1 MLARMATDPT
11 TLPAAEEGGTAVEP
25 SWWRDGVLYQ
35 IYPRSFADSDG
46 DGIGDLRGI
55 TERLD
60 HLEWLGVDGIW
71 LNPTFPSPNE
81 DWGYDVADY
90 KGVHPDLGTMEDLDE
105 LIAEAGKRGIR
116 VLLDLVP
123 NHTSDRH
130 AWFQDALEGRDAP
143 FRDYYVWADPA
154 PDGGPPNNWI
164 SNFGGSAWTL
174 DEASGQYYLN
184 QFLPSQPDLNWWNE
198 EVRESIDD
206 VLRFWFDRGVAGFRI
221 DVCHAIVKDRELR
234 DDPLP
239 TDEDH
244 PMVRERGLKQV
255 YSMNRPELHDVLRR
269 WRVLAGRHDP
279 ERILVGETYVLDLEQ
294 LIPFYGNG
302 QDELHLAFNF
312 LFVHADLDAKQMRAN
327 VEGVEAML
335 PAGSWPVWT
344 GSNHD
349 AKRLASRWAEG
360 DPERARAA
368 LLVLLALRGTPF
380 LYYGDEIGMP
390 DAELDPAQALD
401 PVPHRMG
408 NPEENRDV
416 CRTPMQWTAE
426 PGAGFTAGAEPW
438 LPVGGS
444 AGSVNV
450 AAQKEDRGSTLW
462 LVRDL
467 IALRRERDD
476 LRGGSY
482 ETLEAPA
489 GAWAWRRGENTAVAV
504 NLSSDPVAVGGLS
517 GTVLVGTDRGRDGE
531 SVEGALRLAP
541 WEGAVVSLA

>member
-1 MLARMATDPT
+1 MATDPT
-11 TLPAAEEGGTAVEP
+11 TLATAGEGGAAVEP

-35 IYPRSFADSDG
+35 IYPRSFRDADG

-81 DWGYDVADY
+81 DWGYDVSDY
-90 KGVHPDLGTMEDLDE
+90 KGVHPDLGTLEDLDE

-130 AWFQDALEGRDAP
+130 AWFQDALTGREAA

-154 PDGGPPNNWI
+154 PGGGPPNNWI
-164 SNFGGSAWTL
+164 SNFGGSAWAYHEPT
-174 DEASGQYYLN
+174 GQYYLA

-198 EVRESIDD
+198 DVRESIDD
-206 VLRFWFDRGVAGFRI
+206 VLRFWYDRGIAGFRI
-221 DVCHAIVKDRELR
+221 DVCHSIIKDRELR

-239 TDEDH
+239 TEDDH
-244 PMVRERGLKQV
+244 PQIRQRGLKQV

-269 WRVLAGRHDP
+269 WRALSGEQEP
-279 ERILVGETYVLDLEQ
+279 ERVLVGETYVLDLEQ

-312 LFVHADLDAKQMRAN
+312 LFVHADLDAEQMRAN

-335 PAGSWPVWT
+335 PAESWPVWT

-349 AKRLASRWAEG
+349 AKRLASRWAGG
-360 DPERARAA
+360 DPVKARVA

-380 LYYGDEIGMP
+380 LYYGDEIGLP
-390 DAELDPAQALD
+390 DADLDPAAALD
-401 PVPHRMG
+401 PVPHRKG
-408 NPEENRDV
+408 DPEENRDV
-416 CRTPMQWTAE
+416 CRTPMPWNAE
-426 PGAGFTAGAEPW
+426 EGAGFTTSGEPW
-438 LPVGGS
+438 LPIAADVD
-444 AGSVNV
+444 V
-450 AAQKEDRGSTLW
+450 ASQRDDPSSTLH

-467 IALRRERDD
+467 IALRRERAD

-482 ETLEAPA
+482 ESLPAPA
-489 GAWAWRRGENTAVAV
+489 GAWAWRRGERTVVAV
-504 NLSSDPVAVGGLS
+504 NLSGEPVEVELD
-517 GTVLVGTDRGRDGE
+517 GTVLVGTDRSRDGE
-531 SVEGALRLAP
+531 RAGGSLRLGP
-541 WEGAVVSLA
+541 WEGAVVELP